1 MLVCQ
6 DNKEREMTGIND
18 ISAAQQNGISVEMQ
32 LLDRASGQA
41 SAPEAGRRA
50 LERPPSM
57 FENDFS
63 VDDLL
68 RNAKLQKSSGL
79 SSGQSSALKK
89 LSLARI
95 GGYLGDL
102 FSAAGKSL
110 VKGFRAVRNFFTG
123 NRGAVPSASELKELK
138 NVFSIGLESGG
149 EEGPVSQSISYKD
162 FKNMFTLGIGSMGDQ
177 KYGSLGEFY
186 QALSAKHR
194 ETIFKPYEEMVNKL
208 CGKLGDGDPAR
219 GEALLRKAVADIRG
233 SCDPKNGLHAE
244 LFSCLFRD
252 LSNAPDA
259 IKDTADKSPAD
270 ILKFLDRQLMGIV
283 RSHVLGSTGK
293 PEGSAVPSVVAQPQ
307 PQPQQ
312 SPAVDPE
319 MAQNFLFQAG
329 PDAES
334 DGFVVMRLNGDK
346 TGLAEAFGEL
356 SQDKC
361 NQLIATYGRE
371 KIADMVSKVTG
382 IPADSI
388 KQDHQVRIALF
399 NCLFIKGA
407 ESGNKLMALLDSNG
421 TYKDLQDLVNARVD
435 ELKQYLQD
443 PSKIPNLVV
452 EEAEGAGDV
461 PVGRQN
467 GPYVCNCDTGKYL
480 DRIPTDELTA
490 VGTWLTSYGAP
501 CSRSA
506 MHFATIV
513 DPLAKNV
520 ADMVSTV
527 GKCKNGQIA
536 EVNNGRINDMTEL
549 KGVTAVDPCRAFAYA
564 TLEEV
569 TNDFVAKFG
578 ADAVNR
584 IVESVGGEVD
594 PDNTTPT
601 LELIRV
607 IFSHDSEDFDGHTKM
622 LAGAAFGYRNNV
634 AGLADIFIDGIN
646 AYAQK
651 LGLQPVNS

>member
-1 MLVCQ
+1 
-6 DNKEREMTGIND
+6 MTGIND
-18 ISAAQQNGISVEMQ
+18 FSATQQNDISVEMQ
-32 LLDRASGQA
+32 LLDRASGQG

-63 VDDLL
+63 ADDLL

-110 VKGFRAVRNFFTG
+110 VKGFRAVRNFFAG

-162 FKNMFTLGIGSMGDQ
+162 FKNLFTLGIGSMGDQ

-270 ILKFLDRQLMGIV
+270 ILKFLDRQLMDIV

-293 PEGSAVPSVVAQPQ
+293 PEGSAVPPVVAQ

-334 DGFVVMRLNGDK
+334 DGFVVARLNDDK

-361 NQLIATYGRE
+361 NQLIVTYGRE

-388 KQDHQVRIALF
+388 KQDYQVRTALF

-467 GPYVCNCDTGKYL
+467 GPYVCNCDTGKYQ
-480 DRIPTDELTA
+480 DRTTEALAA

-501 CSRSA
+501 CSKSA
-506 MHFATIV
+506 MDFVTMV

-527 GKCKNGQIA
+527 DKCKNGQIF
-536 EVNNGRINDMTEL
+536 EVNNGRVNDMDVL
-549 KGVTAVDPCRAFAYA
+549 NGVSAVVTAVDPDKVFVYA

-607 IFSHDSEDFDGHTKM
+607 IFSHNSEGFDGHTKT
-622 LAGAAFGYRNNV
+622 LAGTAFGYSDNI